1 MVELN
6 GELKLSEFIR
16 VVRGGAEVSLG
27 AEARRRVRESREY
40 IEQLVAK
47 GEAVY
52 GVNTGFGKFQNV
64 RIEPDQLKQ
73 LQRNLILSHAIGVGE
88 PFDTEVVRGM
98 LLLRAA
104 SLAQGHSGVRPE
116 VIELLLEFLHGCIR
130 GTHQGSVGRAATW
143 RLGHLALALIGEG
156 EVSTGSAG
164 ALGAC

>member
-6 GELKLSEFIR
+6 GDLSLNEFTD
-16 VVRGGAEVSLG
+16 VVRGGAGVRLG
-27 AEARRRVRESREY
+27 EEARARVIDSRRF
-40 IEQLVAK
+40 IEQLLEK
-47 GEAVY
+47 DEAVY

-64 RIEPDQLKQ
+64 RIEPDQLQQ

-116 VIELLLEFLHGCIR
+116 VIELLLRSR
-130 GTHQGSVGRAATW
+130 GTWDLSVSGYLRDRGDDAA
-143 RLGHLALALIGEG
+143 
-156 EVSTGSAG
+156 
-164 ALGAC
+164 